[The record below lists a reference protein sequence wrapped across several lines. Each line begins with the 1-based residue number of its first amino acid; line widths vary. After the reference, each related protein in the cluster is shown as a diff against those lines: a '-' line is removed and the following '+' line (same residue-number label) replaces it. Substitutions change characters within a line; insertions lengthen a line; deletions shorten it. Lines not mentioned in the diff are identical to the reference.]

1 MNKNEIE
8 IYKKV
13 AEGLRIG
20 APIVALESTIIAH
33 GMPYPQNLE
42 TALAVEEIVRQAGA
56 IPATIA
62 IRDGI
67 MKVGLTRDEIEW
79 IGTDEH
85 VLKASDRDIPFILC
99 RKLSAATTVS
109 ASLAIASAVGI
120 NVFVT
125 GGIGGVGLEGY
136 KTLDISSDL
145 TALADYPCI
154 TVCAGAKAFM
164 DIPATLEY
172 LETNRVGVVGYQTPY
187 FPLFYTRGS
196 RYKLDWSVETPQEVA
211 DIFKAKLQHG
221 HKGGLLVG
229 VALADEDAL
238 SYEETRRAI
247 DAGLAEI
254 KAKGIV
260 GKEVT
265 PFILAAIKKETGG
278 KSLIANIALI
288 KNNARVGGEIAAA
301 LARKLTVSRST

>member
-1 MNKNEIE
+1 MHKKNVQLNYE
-8 IYKKV
+8 V
-13 AEGLRIG
+13 SEGMRIG

-33 GMPYPQNLE
+33 GMPYPQNME

-62 IRDGI
+62 ICGGK
-67 MKVGLTRDEIEW
+67 MKVGLSRDEIEW
-79 IGTDEH
+79 IATDQK
-85 VLKASDRDIPFILC
+85 VLKASDRDIPFILA
-99 RKLSAATTVS
+99 RQLSAATTVS

-125 GGIGGVGLEGY
+125 GGIGGVGPEGY

-145 TALADYPCI
+145 SALEEYPCI

-196 RYKLDWSVETPQEVA
+196 RYKLDWSVETPEEVA

-238 SYEETRRAI
+238 SYEETQRAI
-247 DAGLAEI
+247 DAALAEI

-278 KSLIANIALI
+278 KSLTANIALI

-301 LARKLTVSRST
+301 LAQKLTVSRTL

>member
-1 MNKNEIE
+1 MNKHEIE
-8 IYKKV
+8 IRKDV
-13 AEGLRIG
+13 ADALRTG

-33 GMPYPQNLE
+33 GMPYPQNVE

-62 IRDGI
+62 IREGK

-79 IGTDEH
+79 IATDKN
-85 VLKASDRDIPFILC
+85 VLKASDRDIPFILA

-125 GGIGGVGLEGY
+125 GGIGGVGPDGFQ
-136 KTLDISSDL
+136 TLDISSDL
-145 TALADYPCI
+145 IALADYHCI

-172 LETNRVGVVGYQTPY
+172 LETNRVGVIGYQTQN

-196 RYKLDWSVETPQEVA
+196 QYKLDWSAETPEEVV
-211 DIFKAKLQHG
+211 DIYKAKMLHE

-238 SYEETRRAI
+238 SYEETRWAI
-247 DAGLAEI
+247 DVALADI
-254 KAKGIV
+254 KTKGIV

-265 PFILAAIKKETGG
+265 PFILASIKKETDG
-278 KSLIANIALI
+278 KSLTANIALI
-288 KNNARVGGEIAAA
+288 KNNASVGGKIAVA
-301 LARKLTVSRST
+301 LAQKLTVMRSI

>member
-1 MNKNEIE
+1 MNKHEIE
-8 IYKKV
+8 IRKDV
-13 AEGLRIG
+13 ADALRTG

-33 GMPYPQNLE
+33 GMPYPQNME

-62 IRDGI
+62 IREGK

-79 IGTDEH
+79 IATDNT
-85 VLKASDRDIPFILC
+85 VLKASDRDIPFILA

-125 GGIGGVGLEGY
+125 GGIGGVGPNGFQ
-136 KTLDISSDL
+136 TLDISSDL
-145 TALADYPCI
+145 VALADYHCI

-172 LETNRVGVVGYQTPY
+172 LETNRVGVIGYQTQN

-196 RYKLDWSVETPQEVA
+196 QYKLDWSAETPEEVA
-211 DIFKAKLQHG
+211 DIYKAKMLHE

-238 SYEETRRAI
+238 SYEETRWAI
-247 DAGLAEI
+247 DVALADI
-254 KAKGIV
+254 KTKGIV

-265 PFILAAIKKETGG
+265 PFILASIKKETDG
-278 KSLIANIALI
+278 KSLTANIALI
-288 KNNARVGGEIAAA
+288 KSNASVGGKIAVA
-301 LARKLTVSRST
+301 LAQKLTVRRSI

>member
-1 MNKNEIE
+1 MNKHEIE
-8 IYKKV
+8 IRKDV
-13 AEGLRIG
+13 ADALRTG
-20 APIVALESTIIAH
+20 APVVALESTIIAH
-33 GMPYPQNLE
+33 GMPYPQNME
-42 TALAVEEIVRQAGA
+42 TALAVEEIVRQSGA

-62 IRDGI
+62 IRDGK

-79 IGTDEH
+79 IATDGN
-85 VLKASDRDIPFILC
+85 VLKASDRDIPFILA

-120 NVFVT
+120 KVFVT
-125 GGIGGVGLEGY
+125 GGIGGVGPDGY
-136 KTLDISSDL
+136 QSLDISSDL
-145 TALADYPCI
+145 IALADYPCI

-172 LETNRVGVVGYQTPY
+172 LETNRVGVVGYQTQN

-196 RYKLDWSVETPQEVA
+196 QYKLDWTVETPDEVA
-211 DIFKAKLQHG
+211 EIFKAKLLHE

-238 SYEETRRAI
+238 SYEETRWAI
-247 DAGLAEI
+247 DVALADNKT
-254 KAKGIV
+254 KAIV

-278 KSLIANIALI
+278 KSLTANIALI
-288 KNNARVGGEIAAA
+288 KNNASVGGKIASA
-301 LARKLTVSRST
+301 LAKKLSVSRSI

>member
-1 MNKNEIE
+1 MHKKNVQLNYE
-8 IYKKV
+8 V
-13 AEGLRIG
+13 SEGMRIG

-33 GMPYPQNLE
+33 GMPYPQNME

-62 IRDGI
+62 ICCGK
-67 MKVGLTRDEIEW
+67 MKVGLSRDEIEW
-79 IGTDEH
+79 IATDQK
-85 VLKASDRDIPFILC
+85 VLKASDRDIPFILA
-99 RKLSAATTVS
+99 RQLSAATTVS

-125 GGIGGVGLEGY
+125 GGIGGVGPEGY

-145 TALADYPCI
+145 SALEEYPCI

-196 RYKLDWSVETPQEVA
+196 RYKLDWYVETPEEVA

-238 SYEETRRAI
+238 SYEETQRAI
-247 DAGLAEI
+247 DAALAEI

-278 KSLIANIALI
+278 KSLTANIALI

-301 LARKLTVSRST
+301 LAQKLTVSRTL

>member
-1 MNKNEIE
+1 MNKHEIE
-8 IYKKV
+8 IRKDV
-13 AEGLRIG
+13 ADALRTG

-33 GMPYPQNLE
+33 GMPYPQNVE

-62 IRDGI
+62 IREGK

-79 IGTDEH
+79 IATDKNVH
-85 VLKASDRDIPFILC
+85 KASDRDIPFILA

-125 GGIGGVGLEGY
+125 GGIGGVGPDGFQ
-136 KTLDISSDL
+136 TLDISSDL
-145 TALADYPCI
+145 IALADYHCI

-172 LETNRVGVVGYQTPY
+172 LETNRVGVIGYQTQN

-196 RYKLDWSVETPQEVA
+196 QYKLDWSAETPEEVA
-211 DIFKAKLQHG
+211 DIYKAKMLHE

-238 SYEETRRAI
+238 SYEETRWAI
-247 DAGLAEI
+247 DVALADI
-254 KAKGIV
+254 KTKGIV

-265 PFILAAIKKETGG
+265 PFILASIKKETDG
-278 KSLIANIALI
+278 KSLTANIALI
-288 KNNARVGGEIAAA
+288 KNNASVGGKIAVA
-301 LARKLTVSRST
+301 LAQKLTVSRSI